1 LKAARFESGPAHA
14 CAASEAMVG
23 TKGFYSSECESRWAQ
38 TPEYDLVRLAQ
49 SGSHSA
55 FEELTRRNSDPCFR
69 VAASILRS
77 REDARDEVQNA
88 LWLAY
93 SRIELFNFQARFS
106 SWLIRIVINS
116 CYMRLPKIQRTPIL
130 NKKAG
135 DENKGWNCG
144 DGVTSDTPELDLGR
158 EQVWRA
164 LKRELSNIPQLLRIP
179 IELHYMKELPLKEVA
194 RELGVT
200 VAAAKSRLHRG
211 HLFLRDRMLKH
222 TTQRGPASLTAN

>member
-1 LKAARFESGPAHA
+1 
-14 CAASEAMVG
+14 
-23 TKGFYSSECESRWAQ
+23 
-38 TPEYDLVRLAQ
+38 
-49 SGSHSA
+49 
-55 FEELTRRNSDPCFR
+55 
-69 VAASILRS
+69 
-77 REDARDEVQNA
+77 
-88 LWLAY
+88 
-93 SRIELFNFQARFS
+93 
-106 SWLIRIVINS
+106 
-116 CYMRLPKIQRTPIL
+116 
-130 NKKAG
+130 
-135 DENKGWNCG
+135 
-144 DGVTSDTPELDLGR
+144 VTSDTPELDLGR